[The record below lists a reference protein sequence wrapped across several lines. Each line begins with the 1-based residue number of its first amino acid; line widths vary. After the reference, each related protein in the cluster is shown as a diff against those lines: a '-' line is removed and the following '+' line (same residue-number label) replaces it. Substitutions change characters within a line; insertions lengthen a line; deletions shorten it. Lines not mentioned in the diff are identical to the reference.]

1 MVKKSEFIWN
11 SIASLVASMLNAV
24 LLLFCTRIN
33 GTDIAGMFSIAFA
46 TSVILNAIGDYGIR
60 IYQVTDSERKYKFG
74 EYVALRIV
82 VVLIMLAIGIAFVFI
97 SGYDTIKLL
106 VTILLILFRI
116 IDNLS
121 ETYQGEFQVK
131 GRLDLGAKSVV
142 IRNGISIIM
151 FLISDIITKNIII
164 SCTVMFLTN
173 LLIFLLFDI
182 KVVKKYNSDK
192 VIFTKEVIVSML
204 KECFPVFLST
214 ILSLYITN
222 AVKYAID
229 EVSTYEMQTFYNII
243 YLPTFTINLA
253 SIFIIKPLLK
263 VLGDIWKEKK
273 YKEMVKI
280 MIKVS
285 GIILVVTMLVEI
297 VCFMFGTQILGLI
310 YGVELNQYKID
321 LCLLVLSG
329 GIYALTVLLLYILT
343 TMRNQ
348 KNATIAYL
356 LTSVFAL
363 IIPRILVEK
372 YNMFGA
378 TLSNL
383 FITFILFVLLVI
395 PVWTKLNVIGCHR
408 GRRNLTITEKQLL
421 PKFSVPNDTKGEE
434 KK

>member
-33 GTDIAGMFSIAFA
+33 GTDIAGIFSIAFA

-60 IYQVTDSERKYKFG
+60 IYQVTDSDRKYKFG

-82 VVLIMLAIGIAFVFI
+82 VVLFMLIIGIAFVFI
-97 SGYDTIKLL
+97 SGYDTLKLL
-106 VTILLILFRI
+106 VTILLILFRA

-121 ETYQGEFQVK
+121 ETYQGEFQVN
-131 GRLDLGAKSVV
+131 GRLDLGGKSVV

-151 FLISDIITKNIII
+151 FLITDIISKNIII

-182 KVVKKYNSDK
+182 RLIKKFNTDK
-192 VIFTKEVIVSML
+192 IIFTKDVIISML
-204 KECFPVFLST
+204 KECFPVFIST

-229 EVSTYEMQTFYNII
+229 EVSTYEMQTYYNII

-253 SIFIIKPLLK
+253 SIFIIKPMLK
-263 VLGDIWKEKK
+263 VLGDIWNEKK
-273 YKEMVKI
+273 YKDMLKI
-280 MIKVS
+280 ILKVS
-285 GIILVVTMLVEI
+285 GVILIVTLLVEI
-297 VCFMFGTQILGLI
+297 VCLAIGTQILSFI
-310 YGVELNQYKID
+310 YGVELNKYKMD

-329 GIYALTVLLLYILT
+329 GLYALTVLFLYILT
-343 TMRNQ
+343 TMRKQN
-348 KNATIAYL
+348 KATIGYII
-356 LTSVFAL
+356 TSIFAF
-363 IIPRILVEK
+363 IVPKMLVQK

-383 FITFILFVLLVI
+383 LITLILLVLLII
-395 PVWTKLNVIGCHR
+395 PILIVFLRISKSTSNENRIR
-408 GRRNLTITEKQLL
+408 GK
-421 PKFSVPNDTKGEE
+421 
-434 KK
+434 